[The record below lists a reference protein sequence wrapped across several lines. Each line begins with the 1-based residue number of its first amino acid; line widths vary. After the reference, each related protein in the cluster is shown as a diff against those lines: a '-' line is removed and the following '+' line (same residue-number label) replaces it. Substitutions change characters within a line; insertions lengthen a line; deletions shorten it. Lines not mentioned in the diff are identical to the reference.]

1 MIERIIELSA
11 KNRFFVFLGVL
22 SLTLWGIWSLKNT
35 PLDAIPDLSDVQVIV
50 YTTWMGRNPSIMEDQ
65 VTYPIVTAMI
75 SAPQVKFVRGFSDF
89 GYSYVYIIF
98 EDGTDIYWARSR
110 VLEYLNQVTGRLPPG
125 VTPTLGP
132 DATGVGWAFQ
142 YALVDES
149 GKNDLAQLR
158 SLQDWYLRYQIASV
172 EGVAEVASL
181 GGFVKQYQVNLNPN
195 KLSAYRIPLKMVID
209 AIRMSNNDV
218 GGRSIELSG
227 AEYMV
232 RGRGYIKSIKDLET
246 VSVGMVERGTPILL
260 RDIAQISLGPDMRRG
275 IAELDGKG
283 EVVGGIVVMRYGENA
298 LNVIDRV
305 KKKLKEIEPSLP
317 PGVKIVTTYDR
328 SDLILRSIATLKE
341 KLIEESLIVSAVSL
355 IFLFHVRSALV
366 AILTLPIAIILS
378 FIAMYYLRLTSN
390 IMSLGG
396 IAIAIGAM
404 VDAAIVMVENAHKR
418 LERWEEAGRAG
429 SRNQIIIEAAKEVG
443 KPLFYSLLIIT
454 VSFLPVFTLE
464 AQEGR
469 LFKPLAFTKTFAM
482 FFASFLSIT
491 LAPVLMLLLIRGRIQ
506 PEARNPVNRFLIA
519 LYLPVVEWVLRF
531 KKSTIILALVAMTL
545 TVPAFQR
552 LGSEF
557 MPPLNEGTIFYMPT
571 TLPGISITQAARL
584 LQMQDRILK
593 SFPEVELVFGKAGR
607 AESSTDPAPFSMGE
621 TTVVLKPESEWR
633 RVQVDRSGWPRLFRP
648 IAGLLLGKSRPIT
661 WEELVAEMDKAL
673 RLPGVAN
680 AWTMPIKNRID
691 MLSTGIRTPVGIKIF
706 GPDLSKIEEIGKH
719 IEMVLQP
726 VPGTR
731 TVYAERVTGGY
742 YLDFELKREEI
753 ARYGLTLGDV
763 EMMIESAIGGESI
776 STTVEGRERYP
787 ISVRYAR
794 ELRDDVEKLNRV
806 LVPTMNGA
814 QIPLAQLA
822 DIKLTTGPSMIRDE
836 DAQLSGYVYV
846 DMVGRDI
853 GGYVEEAKKKVAE
866 QVQIP
871 TGYTLSWSGQYEYMQ
886 RAKERLTYVV
896 PLTLLIIF
904 VLLYMNFQ
912 SVAKSLIVLL
922 SVPFSMVGAVWFLY
936 LLGYNLSV
944 AVWVGIIALA
954 GVAAETGVV
963 MIVYLDEVYERR
975 LNEGLMSTTGDLYQ
989 AITEGAVQRVRPKMM
1004 TVTAIMAGL
1013 LPIMWSHGSGADVMK
1028 RIASPMIGGMV
1039 TSTVLT
1045 LAVIPA
1051 IYAIWRGW
1059 GMKDPAR
1066 GSGLAGD
1073 RSERWTLK

>member
-1 MIERIIELSA
+1 MIERIIEGSA
-11 KNRFFVFLGVL
+11 RNAFFVFLLVFFLGA
-22 SLTLWGIWSLKNT
+22 WGIWALKST
-35 PLDAIPDLSDVQVIV
+35 PLDAVPDLSDVQVVV
-50 YTTWMGRNPSIMEDQ
+50 YTTWMGRNPTIMEDQ

-75 SAPQVKFVRGFSDF
+75 AAPHVKFVRGFSDF

-110 VLEYLNQVTGRLPPG
+110 VLEYLNQVSGRLPPG

-132 DATGVGWAFQ
+132 DATGVGWVFQ

-149 GKNDLAQLR
+149 GGNDLAQLR

-172 EGVAEVASL
+172 DGVAEVASL
-181 GGFVKQYQVNLNPN
+181 GGFVKQYQINVDPT
-195 KLSAYRIPLKMVID
+195 KLAAYRIPLKTVIE
-209 AIRMSNNDV
+209 AVRMSNNDV
-218 GGRSIELSG
+218 GGRSLELSG

-232 RGRGYIKSIKDLET
+232 RGRGYVKSIKDLET
-246 VSVGMVERGTPILL
+246 IGVGMVERGTPIFL
-260 RDIAQISLGPDMRRG
+260 RDIARISLGPDMRRG

-298 LNVIDRV
+298 LNVIERV
-305 KKKLKEIEPSLP
+305 KTKLKEIEPSLP
-317 PGVKIVTTYDR
+317 RGVKIVTTYDR

-404 VDAAIVMVENAHKR
+404 VDAAIVMVENAHKK
-418 LERWEEAGRAG
+418 LERWQAEGEKG
-429 SRNQIIIEAAKEVG
+429 SRTEVIIEAAKEVG
-443 KPLFYSLLIIT
+443 KPLFYSLLIIM

-491 LAPVLMLLLIRGRIQ
+491 LAPVLMVLLIRGRIHA
-506 PEARNPVNRFLIA
+506 ETKNPVNRFLVA
-519 LYLPVVEWVLRF
+519 LYLPIVRWVLRF
-531 KKSTIILALVAMTL
+531 KKTTVALAVVALILTIPSFM
-545 TVPAFQR
+545 R

-557 MPPLNEGTIFYMPT
+557 MPPLNEGMIFYMPT
-571 TLPGISITQAARL
+571 TLPGVSVTQAARL
-584 LQMQDRILK
+584 LQIQDRILK
-593 SFPEVELVFGKAGR
+593 SFPEVERVFGKAGR
-607 AESSTDPAPFSMGE
+607 AETSTDPAPFSMGE
-621 TTVVLKPESEWR
+621 TTVMLKPESQWR
-633 RVQVDRSGWPRLFRP
+633 RG
-648 IAGLLLGKSRPIT
+648 IT
-661 WEELVAEMDKAL
+661 WEKLVAEMDKKL

-706 GPDLSKIEEIGKH
+706 GPDLGKIEEIGKH
-719 IEMVLQP
+719 LEMVLQT

-731 TVYAERVTGGY
+731 TVYAERVTAGF
-742 YLDFELKREEI
+742 YLDFELKREEA
-753 ARYGLTLGDV
+753 ARYGLTVGDV
-763 EMMIESAIGGESI
+763 GMTIESAVGGESI

-794 ELRDDVEKLNRV
+794 ELRDDVSKLDRV
-806 LVPTMNGA
+806 LVPAMNGA
-814 QIPLAQLA
+814 QIPLGQLA
-822 DIKLTTGPSMIRDE
+822 DIRFVTGPSMIRDE

-846 DMVGRDI
+846 DMTGRDI
-853 GGYVEEAKKKVAE
+853 GGYVEEAKRKVAE
-866 QVQIP
+866 QIKIP

-896 PLTLLIIF
+896 PLTLVIIF
-904 VLLYMNFQ
+904 VLLYLNFQ
-912 SVAKSLIVLL
+912 SVTKSLIVLL
-922 SVPFSMVGAVWFLY
+922 SVPFAMVGAIWLLY

-963 MIVYLDEVYERR
+963 MIVYLDEVYERKVR
-975 LNEGLMSTTGDLYQ
+975 
-989 AITEGAVQRVRPKMM
+989 EGAMSALDDLQAAIVEGAARRVRPKMM
-1004 TVTAIMAGL
+1004 TVTAIIAGL
-1013 LPIMWSHGSGADVMK
+1013 LPIMWSHGAGADVMK
-1028 RIASPMIGGMV
+1028 RIAAPMIGGMI
-1039 TSTVLT
+1039 TSTILT

-1051 IYAIWRGW
+1051 IYAIWRAW
-1059 GMKDPAR
+1059 EMKRLSPR
-1066 GSGLAGD
+1066 HGNGD
-1073 RSERWTLK
+1073 